1 MGIHVHWYLP
11 TNGDSRDSVGSGDR
25 SQDTLSAITDFRA
38 PTIDYLGQVARSA
51 EQLGYEA
58 VLTPTGTLWLSP
70 TQAALLR
77 ALAEQPGRVLSRA
90 ELLRRVW
97 VGISADEHA
106 VEAAVAR
113 LRTALGPHAALVR
126 TVPKRG
132 YRLAVAG

>member
-1 MGIHVHWYLP
+1 MNLSIDHEADTPPYEQLRSGVVALVQSGALAAGAKLP
-11 TNGDSRDSVGSGDR
+11 TV
-25 SQDTLSAITDFRA
+25 
-38 PTIDYLGQVARSA
+38 
-51 EQLGYEA
+51 
-58 VLTPTGTLWLSP
+58 
-70 TQAALLR
+70 R

>member
-1 MGIHVHWYLP
+1 MRPVYPDRGRLGSLVRTIVEALP
-11 TNGDSRDSVGSGDR
+11 VGNR
-25 SQDTLSAITDFRA
+25 EL
-38 PTIDYLGQVARSA
+38 
-51 EQLGYEA
+51 QLGSARLVLQGSA
-58 VLTPTGTLWLSP
+58 VLTPNGTLWLSP